1 MVYLYQLVQFH
12 CSAYLDQNCL
22 LFVHL
27 HIVISERAVPRSSP
41 PWASSSFLFPSQLLL
56 GFLLSILWIYLLD
69 SANGSKFCVSFFFH
83 MDSDKI
89 WQCIVC
95 VMLHLFPF
103 NSLFG
108 ASFKFS
114 CLGAPNLVLGPA
126 TLLVLSGLLL
136 IPCKISGTPTLGLV
150 SFWFSLH
157 AWQCF
162 L

>member
-41 PWASSSFLFPSQLLL
+41 PWVSSSFLFPSQLLL

-83 MDSDKI
+83 MHSDKI
-89 WQCIVC
+89 WQGLVC

-103 NSLFG
+103 VVQFLGIAFIKKFLHYAQTSEVSHKPSSIIYCMPWFFLFVV
-108 ASFKFS
+108 FS
-114 CLGAPNLVLGPA
+114 MLHHIHSTLVLE
-126 TLLVLSGLLL
+126 
-136 IPCKISGTPTLGLV
+136 C
-150 SFWFSLH
+150 
-157 AWQCF
+157 
-162 L
+162 